1 MAFFFQSLHL
11 APIMVEM
18 GYLNISRF
26 TGGLYTRKNICF
38 MCLPLIISSGFQHVH
53 HMGESV
59 LAVPVNLV

>member
-1 MAFFFQSLHL
+1 
-11 APIMVEM
+11 MVEM

-59 LAVPVNLV
+59 LAVLVNLV